1 MRISCILLPIIFLTA
16 LISYGQ
22 PAWQANLDS
31 NVRFYQTTDFG
42 VVLVGTERSLF
53 ALDGQTGERI
63 WRRDTGRIN
72 ETAITPVPD
81 TDLILF
87 SRDLGS
93 KSRLEAV
100 DVLSGATIWQSEKVK
115 GDVLQLAVD
124 PASDLIAVVLVK
136 DPKGDSGGEFK
147 KKPIVHV
154 LKLSTGDELWKREL
168 ESDIQMMPARFGE
181 NLGEIAYTLD
191 NYRAPL
197 LLDGRLFLFYEGA
210 TSYDAQTGNERERE
224 KFTINEEGL
233 ALTEADPVFDDK
245 NIYISGRGRIR
256 AVDRRT
262 GNVSWKADDLGISAE
277 MALIGN
283 VLYVR
288 TGGQFT
294 RLKDG
299 EIESRGPYGV
309 SAIDTKTG
317 ETLWRYKGADKG
329 LTNFAFADANTI
341 LIADRDDLRTIDA
354 KTGKQRDRF
363 EHKVEQAQFVILNER
378 GDAVVGGK
386 DTLAAFD
393 LASTRAETGVS
404 TRVPATQ
411 SAFGELAAF
420 DLGATRSETRVSTR
434 VPEGFRELA
443 AFNSG
448 ARRAEPQLLA
458 PGVTAGFLPAGVA
471 PARELWRV
479 RHKAPGRGVLRIVA
493 GIALRATALYFRYG
507 GLATSA
513 FGLARQGLN
522 LANTVNSFRW
532 SGLRTRFGSF
542 DLTTLASNSA
552 RNYFTRRIYTYGS
565 LARWP
570 NAANRITGLQ
580 IQRPSVDLLGRVTPS
595 KAEVRESIFD
605 RFDATRYMDK
615 LSNFLLRRKR
625 LAELRG
631 SYMYFY
637 TDLAKP
643 FDRKGLV
650 GVNIHNGKDARV
662 ILASD
667 PDQQFVTDETE
678 NLLYSAEG
686 SRLQAYEIL
695 SR

>member
-1 MRISCILLPIIFLTA
+1 MRFSWLLLPTVLLAA

-22 PAWQANLDS
+22 PTWQANLDS

-42 VVLVGTERSLF
+42 VVLAGTEQSLF
-53 ALDGQTGERI
+53 AVDGQTGERI
-63 WRRDTGRIN
+63 WRRDTGKIN
-72 ETAITPVPD
+72 ETAVTPVPD

-100 DVLSGATIWQSEKVK
+100 DILSGATIWQSEKVK

-124 PASDLIAVVLVK
+124 PTSDLIAVVLIK
-136 DPKGDSGGEFK
+136 DPKGDAGNEFK

-168 ESDIQMMPARFGE
+168 ESDIQMMPAKFGE

-210 TSYDAQTGNERERE
+210 TSYDAQTGSERERE

-233 ALTEADPVFDDK
+233 ALTESDPVFDDK

-262 GNVSWKADDLGISAE
+262 GSVSWKADDLGICSE

-299 EIESRGPYGV
+299 EIVSRGPYGV
-309 SAIDTKTG
+309 SAIDTTNG

-329 LTNFAFADANTI
+329 LTNFAFADAKTI
-341 LIADRDDLRTIDA
+341 LIADRDDLRIIDA
-354 KTGKQRDRF
+354 KTGKQSDRF
-363 EHKVEQAQFVILNER
+363 EHKIEQAQFVILNER

-393 LASTRAETGVS
+393 LGATRAET
-404 TRVPATQ
+404 RV
-411 SAFGELAAF
+411 L
-420 DLGATRSETRVSTR
+420 TRVST
-434 VPEGFRELA
+434 
-443 AFNSG
+443 
-448 ARRAEPQLLA
+448 
-458 PGVTAGFLPAGVA
+458 PGVTVGFLPAGTASV
-471 PARELWRV
+471 RELWRV

-552 RNYFTRRIYTYGS
+552 RNYLTRRIYTYGS

-580 IQRPSVDLLGRVTPS
+580 IQRPSVDILGRMTPS

-615 LSNFLLRRKR
+615 LANFLLRRKR

-678 NLLYSAEG
+678 NLLYSANG